1 MKKHLSVIALLI
13 AIRFKVIMSFLAI
26 LIGFNLLS
34 LVSYSLIFKESLT
47 KFNMVVFEE
56 WLGIF
61 FVIIFLF
68 FFAATAYECKSEKG
82 YSKYTRI
89 RLRIPE
95 RMLAGWEGAVCAAGF
110 LLFWQAEVI
119 FIFCMGEVRNMGGLG
134 KILDML
140 PGVNKKNVSEDDID
154 KGEKEFRQ
162 MEAIIRSMTLEERRN
177 PALLNASRRKRI
189 AQGAG
194 QSVAKVNQLIKKYED
209 AKKLMK
215 QFNNPNFM
223 KKSRFRGLF

>member
-47 KFNMVVFEE
+47 KFDMVVFEE

-110 LLFWQAEVI
+110 LMFWQAEVI
-119 FIFCMGEVRNMGGLG
+119 FIFCMGEVRNMAKFGNGAMMMLKLMERKGIFYRVVFPIDNGIWWLTDALVMIACGGICVALSLVG
-134 KILDML
+134 K
-140 PGVNKKNVSEDDID
+140 GNKKKTAKTNEETSEETNVRD
-154 KGEKEFRQ
+154 
-162 MEAIIRSMTLEERRN
+162 
-177 PALLNASRRKRI
+177 
-189 AQGAG
+189 
-194 QSVAKVNQLIKKYED
+194 
-209 AKKLMK
+209 
-215 QFNNPNFM
+215 
-223 KKSRFRGLF
+223 